1 MGNGATQHRT
11 RLAQSLQDSLAKLV
25 AITHNAAPFTRQV
38 ASMHR
43 IKTYNTI
50 SAEGL
55 DRFERERYE
64 IGQDIAH
71 PDALLLRS
79 HKLQGSE
86 IPDSVTAIARAGAGV
101 NNIPLAV
108 CSERGIPVF
117 NTPGANANAVKE
129 LVAAAMLL
137 ASRDIVGGIAF
148 AQAQDPGMSAQ
159 DMNTLMEQEKKRFA
173 GAELAG
179 KTLGVVGLGSIGSLV
194 ARLGL
199 DLGMVVVGFDP
210 ALSVEAAWR
219 LPSEVQRMENVQ
231 SLFSRS
237 DFVSLHLPVLD
248 STRGLVNEEM
258 LTHFKKGSCLLNFA
272 REEIVSTEAVVAALD
287 NGQLRCYVADFPNP
301 MLLGRTDTLLMPHIG
316 ASTAEAEENC
326 AIMAANQLKAFLEH
340 GNIRNSVNFP
350 AIELERTTD
359 YRITIANRNEPGMLS
374 HVLTL
379 IGDEGLNVAD
389 LLNKSFGDVAYNIID
404 LDEVPQE
411 GLLNKISTVEGVIN
425 LRLIEGTPG

>member
-1 MGNGATQHRT
+1 MY
-11 RLAQSLQDSLAKLV
+11 
-25 AITHNAAPFTRQV
+25 
-38 ASMHR
+38 R

-50 SAEGL
+50 STKGL
-55 DRFERERYE
+55 DRFERDRYE
-64 IGQDIAH
+64 VGQDIAH

-79 HKLQGSE
+79 HKLQESE
-86 IPDSVTAIARAGAGV
+86 IPASVTAIARAGAGV
-101 NNIPLAV
+101 NNIPTAL

-137 ASRDIVGGIAF
+137 ASRDIVGGITF
-148 AQAQDPGMSAQ
+148 AQSQDPSMTAS
-159 DMNTLMEQEKKRFA
+159 DMNALMEREKKRFA

-179 KTLGVVGLGSIGSLV
+179 KTLGVVGLGAIGSLV

-199 DLGMVVVGFDP
+199 DFGMDVVGFDP

-231 SLFSRS
+231 SLVGRS

-248 STRGLVNEEM
+248 STRGLVNAEM
-258 LTHFKKGSCLLNFA
+258 LSHFKKGSCLLNFA
-272 REEIVSTEAVVAALD
+272 REEIVSTEAVVEALD
-287 NGQLRCYVADFPNP
+287 SGRLRRYVADFPSP
-301 MLLGRTDTLLMPHIG
+301 LLLGRSDALLMPHIG

-326 AIMAANQLKAFLEH
+326 AVMAANQLRAFLEH

-350 AIELERTTD
+350 AIELERTTE

-374 HVLTL
+374 HILTL
-379 IGDEGLNVAD
+379 IGDDGLNVAD
-389 LLNKSFGDVAYNIID
+389 LLNKSVGDIAYNIID
-404 LDEVPQE
+404 LDELPQQALLDKIN
-411 GLLNKISTVEGVIN
+411 GLEGVIN
-425 LRLIEGTPG
+425 LRLIEGAPT

>member
-1 MGNGATQHRT
+1 
-11 RLAQSLQDSLAKLV
+11 
-25 AITHNAAPFTRQV
+25 
-38 ASMHR
+38 MHR

-50 SAEGL
+50 SPRGL
-55 DRFERERYE
+55 DRFERDRYE
-64 IGQDIAH
+64 VGQDIAH

-79 HKLQGSE
+79 HKLQADE
-86 IPDSVTAIARAGAGV
+86 IPASVTAIARAGAGV
-101 NNIPLAV
+101 NNIPLSL

-148 AQAQDPGMSAQ
+148 AQSQDAAMSAQ
-159 DMNTLMEQEKKRFA
+159 AMNALMEQEKKRFA

-179 KTLGVVGLGSIGSLV
+179 KTLGVVGLGAIGSLV

-199 DLGMVVVGFDP
+199 DFGMQVVGYDP

-219 LPSEVQRMENVQ
+219 LPSEVQRMENMQ

-248 STRGLVNEEM
+248 STRGLINKAM
-258 LTHFKKGSCLLNFA
+258 LGHFRKGSCLLNFA
-272 REEIVSTEAVVAALD
+272 REEIVDTESIVAALD
-287 NGQLRCYVADFPNP
+287 AKQLRFYVSDFPNP
-301 MLLGRTDTLLMPHIG
+301 MLVGRPDVLLMPHIG
-316 ASTAEAEENC
+316 ASTVEAEENC
-326 AIMAANQLKAFLEH
+326 AVMAASQLKAFLEH

-350 AIELERTTD
+350 SIELERTTD
-359 YRITIANRNEPGMLS
+359 FRVTIANRNEPGMLS
-374 HVLTL
+374 HILTL

-389 LLNKSFGDVAYNIID
+389 LLNKSVGDVAYNIID
-404 LDEVPQE
+404 LDAAPQAS
-411 GLLNKISTVEGVIN
+411 LLEKIRALKGVIN
-425 LRLIEGTPG
+425 LRVIEGAVG

>member
-1 MGNGATQHRT
+1 
-11 RLAQSLQDSLAKLV
+11 
-25 AITHNAAPFTRQV
+25 
-38 ASMHR
+38 MHR

-50 SAEGL
+50 SAKGL

-64 IGQDIAH
+64 VGQDIAY

-79 HKLQGSE
+79 HKLQEGE
-86 IPDSVTAIARAGAGV
+86 IPGSVTAIARAGAGV
-101 NNIPLAV
+101 NNIPLAA

-159 DMNTLMEQEKKRFA
+159 DMNALMEQEKKRFA

-194 ARLGL
+194 ARQGL
-199 DLGMVVVGFDP
+199 NFGMEVVGFDP

-237 DFVSLHLPVLD
+237 DFISLHLPVLD

-379 IGDEGLNVAD
+379 IGGEGLNVAD

-411 GLLNKISTVEGVIN
+411 GLLSKIRTVEGVIN
-425 LRLIEGTPG
+425 LRLIKGTPG

>member
-1 MGNGATQHRT
+1 
-11 RLAQSLQDSLAKLV
+11 
-25 AITHNAAPFTRQV
+25 
-38 ASMHR
+38 MHR

-50 SAEGL
+50 SAKGL

-64 IGQDIAH
+64 VGEDIAH

-79 HKLQGSE
+79 YKLQEAE
-86 IPDSVTAIARAGAGV
+86 ILDSVRAIARAGAGV
-101 NNIPLAV
+101 NNIPLAA
-108 CSERGIPVF
+108 CSERGIPIF

-148 AQAQDPGMSAQ
+148 ARAQDPGMSAQ
-159 DMNTLMEQEKKRFA
+159 EMNALMEQEKKRFA

-194 ARLGL
+194 ARQGL
-199 DLGMVVVGFDP
+199 DFGMEVVGFDP

-231 SLFSRS
+231 SLFGRS
-237 DFVSLHLPVLD
+237 DFISLHLPVLD
-248 STRGLVNEEM
+248 STRGLVNDEM

-411 GLLNKISTVEGVIN
+411 GLLNKISTVEGVII

>member
-1 MGNGATQHRT
+1 MY
-11 RLAQSLQDSLAKLV
+11 
-25 AITHNAAPFTRQV
+25 
-38 ASMHR
+38 R
-43 IKTYNTI
+43 IKTHNTI
-50 SAEGL
+50 STKGL
-55 DRFERERYE
+55 NRFARDRYE
-64 IGQDIAH
+64 VGQDIAH

-79 HKLQGSE
+79 HKLQESE

-101 NNIPLAV
+101 NNIPLAL

-137 ASRDIVGGIAF
+137 ASRDIVGGITF
-148 AQAQDPGMSAQ
+148 AQSQDLSMAAS
-159 DMNTLMEQEKKRFA
+159 DMNALMEREKKRFA

-199 DLGMVVVGFDP
+199 DFGMDVVGFDP

-231 SLFSRS
+231 SLVSRS
-237 DFVSLHLPVLD
+237 DFVTLHLPVLD
-248 STRGLVNEEM
+248 STRGLVNAEM
-258 LTHFKKGSCLLNFA
+258 LSSFKKGSCLLNFA

-287 NGQLRCYVADFPNP
+287 NGQLRRYVADFPNP
-301 MLLGRTDTLLMPHIG
+301 LLLGRDDALLMPHIG

-326 AIMAANQLKAFLEH
+326 AVMAANQLREFLEQ

-350 AIELERTTD
+350 AIELERTTE
-359 YRITIANRNEPGMLS
+359 YRMTIANRNEPGTLS
-374 HVLTL
+374 DILTL
-379 IGDEGLNVAD
+379 IGEDGLNVAD
-389 LLNKSFGDVAYNIID
+389 LLNKSVGNIAYNIID
-404 LDEVPQE
+404 LDDTPQQTLLDKII
-411 GLLNKISTVEGVIN
+411 GLEGVIN
-425 LRLIEGTPG
+425 LRLI

>member
-1 MGNGATQHRT
+1 
-11 RLAQSLQDSLAKLV
+11 
-25 AITHNAAPFTRQV
+25 
-38 ASMHR
+38 MHR

-50 SAEGL
+50 SPKGL
-55 DRFERERYE
+55 DRFERDRYE
-64 IGQDIAH
+64 VGQDIAH

-79 HKLQGSE
+79 HKLQDAE
-86 IPDSVTAIARAGAGV
+86 ILESVTAIARAGAGV
-101 NNIPLAV
+101 NNIPLPL

-148 AQAQDPGMSAQ
+148 AQSQDPGMSAQ
-159 DMNTLMEQEKKRFA
+159 AMNALMEQEKKRFA

-179 KTLGVVGLGSIGSLV
+179 KTLGVVGLGAIGSLV

-199 DLGMVVVGFDP
+199 DFGMEVVGFDP

-248 STRGLVNEEM
+248 STRGLINAEM
-258 LTHFKKGSCLLNFA
+258 LGHFRKESCLLNFA
-272 REEIVSTEAVVAALD
+272 REEIVSTEAIVAALD
-287 NGQLRCYVADFPNP
+287 AGQLRCYVADFPSP
-301 MLLGRTDTLLMPHIG
+301 LLMGRSDALLMPHIG

-374 HVLTL
+374 HILTL
-379 IGDEGLNVAD
+379 IGDDGLNVAD
-389 LLNKSFGDVAYNIID
+389 LLNKSVGDIAYNIID
-404 LDEVPQE
+404 LDQIPQSVLLDKIR
-411 GLLNKISTVEGVIN
+411 GLEGVIN
-425 LRLIEGTPG
+425 LRLIEGSPT

>member
-1 MGNGATQHRT
+1 
-11 RLAQSLQDSLAKLV
+11 
-25 AITHNAAPFTRQV
+25 
-38 ASMHR
+38 MHR

-50 SAEGL
+50 SAKGL

-64 IGQDIAH
+64 VGQDIAH

-79 HKLQGSE
+79 YKLQEEE
-86 IPDSVTAIARAGAGV
+86 ILDSVTAIARAGAGV
-101 NNIPLAV
+101 NNIPLAA

-159 DMNTLMEQEKKRFA
+159 DMNALMEQEKKRFA

-194 ARLGL
+194 ARQGL
-199 DLGMVVVGFDP
+199 NFGMEVVGFDP

-237 DFVSLHLPVLD
+237 DFISLHLPVLD

-287 NGQLRCYVADFPNP
+287 NDQLRCYVADFPNP
-301 MLLGRTDTLLMPHIG
+301 MLLGRTDALLMPHIG

-326 AIMAANQLKAFLEH
+326 AIMAANQLKAFLEN

-374 HVLTL
+374 HILTL
-379 IGDEGLNVAD
+379 IGDDGLNVAD
-389 LLNKSFGDVAYNIID
+389 LLNKSVGDIAYNIID
-404 LDEVPQE
+404 FDEAPQE
-411 GLLNKISTVEGVIN
+411 GLLNQIRTLKGVIN
-425 LRLIEGTPG
+425 LRLI

>member
-1 MGNGATQHRT
+1 
-11 RLAQSLQDSLAKLV
+11 
-25 AITHNAAPFTRQV
+25 
-38 ASMHR
+38 MHR

-50 SAEGL
+50 SPRGL

-64 IGQDIAH
+64 VGQDIAH

-79 HKLQGSE
+79 HKLQENE
-86 IPDSVTAIARAGAGV
+86 IPESVTAIARAGAGV
-101 NNIPLAV
+101 NNIPLNV

-148 AQAQDPGMSAQ
+148 AQAQDPGMSAA
-159 DMNTLMEQEKKRFA
+159 DMNALMEREKKRFA

-179 KTLGVVGLGSIGSLV
+179 KTLGVVGLGAIGSLV

-199 DLGMVVVGFDP
+199 DFGMDVVGFDP

-231 SLFSRS
+231 SLVGRS

-248 STRGLVNEEM
+248 STRGLVNAEM
-258 LTHFKKGSCLLNFA
+258 LNHFKKGSCLLNFA
-272 REEIVSTEAVVAALD
+272 REEIVSTEAVVEALD
-287 NGQLRCYVADFPNP
+287 SGRLRRYVADFPSP
-301 MLLGRTDTLLMPHIG
+301 LLLGRSDALLMPHIG

-326 AIMAANQLKAFLEH
+326 AVMAANQLRAFLDH

-350 AIELERTTD
+350 AIELERTTE

-374 HVLTL
+374 HILTL
-379 IGDEGLNVAD
+379 IGDDGLNVAD
-389 LLNKSFGDVAYNIID
+389 LLNKSVGDIAYNIID
-404 LDEVPQE
+404 LDELPQQS
-411 GLLNKISTVEGVIN
+411 LLDKITHLEGVIN
-425 LRLIEGTPG
+425 LRLIEGALA

>member
-1 MGNGATQHRT
+1 
-11 RLAQSLQDSLAKLV
+11 
-25 AITHNAAPFTRQV
+25 
-38 ASMHR
+38 MHR

-64 IGQDIAH
+64 VGQDIAH

-101 NNIPLAV
+101 NNIPLAA

-272 REEIVSTEAVVAALD
+272 REEIVSTEDVVAALD

-359 YRITIANRNEPGMLS
+359 CRITIANRNEPGMLS
-374 HVLTL
+374 HILTL

-389 LLNKSFGDVAYNIID
+389 LLNKSVGDIAYNIID

-411 GLLNKISTVEGVIN
+411 GLLNKISTLKGVIN
-425 LRLIEGTPG
+425 LRLIEGAPG

>member
-1 MGNGATQHRT
+1 
-11 RLAQSLQDSLAKLV
+11 
-25 AITHNAAPFTRQV
+25 
-38 ASMHR
+38 MHR

-50 SAEGL
+50 STKGL
-55 DRFERERYE
+55 DRFERDRYE
-64 IGQDIAH
+64 VGQDIAH

-79 HKLQGSE
+79 HKLQESE
-86 IPDSVTAIARAGAGV
+86 IPASVTAIARAGAGV
-101 NNIPLAV
+101 NNIPTAL

-137 ASRDIVGGIAF
+137 ASRDIVGGITF
-148 AQAQDPGMSAQ
+148 AQSQDPSMTAS
-159 DMNTLMEQEKKRFA
+159 DMNALMEREKKRFA

-179 KTLGVVGLGSIGSLV
+179 KTLGVVGLGAIGSLV

-199 DLGMVVVGFDP
+199 DFGMDVVGFDP

-231 SLFSRS
+231 SLVGRS

-248 STRGLVNEEM
+248 STRGLVNAEM
-258 LTHFKKGSCLLNFA
+258 LSHFKKGSCLLNFA
-272 REEIVSTEAVVAALD
+272 REEIVSTEAVVEALD
-287 NGQLRCYVADFPNP
+287 SGRLRRYVADFPSP
-301 MLLGRTDTLLMPHIG
+301 LLLGRSDALLMPHIG

-326 AIMAANQLKAFLEH
+326 AMMAANQLRAFLEH

-350 AIELERTTD
+350 AIELERTTE

-374 HVLTL
+374 HILTL
-379 IGDEGLNVAD
+379 IGDDGLNVAD
-389 LLNKSFGDVAYNIID
+389 LLNKSVGDIAYNIID
-404 LDEVPQE
+404 LDELPQQALLDKIN
-411 GLLNKISTVEGVIN
+411 GLEGVIN
-425 LRLIEGTPG
+425 LRLIEGAPT

>member
-1 MGNGATQHRT
+1 MA
-11 RLAQSLQDSLAKLV
+11 
-25 AITHNAAPFTRQV
+25 HNAAPFGNRHGN
-38 ASMHR
+38 MHR

-50 SAEGL
+50 SPRGL
-55 DRFERERYE
+55 DRFERERFE
-64 IGQDIAH
+64 VGADIAH

-79 HKLQGSE
+79 HKLQESE
-86 IPDSVTAIARAGAGV
+86 IPESVTAIARAGAGV
-101 NNIPLAV
+101 NNIPLGV

-148 AQAQDPGMSAQ
+148 AQSQDPSMGAA
-159 DMNTLMEQEKKRFA
+159 DMNALMEREKKRFA

-179 KTLGVVGLGSIGSLV
+179 KTLGVVGLGAIGSLV

-199 DLGMVVVGFDP
+199 DFGMDVVGFDP

-231 SLFSRS
+231 SLVGRS

-248 STRGLVNEEM
+248 STRGLINAEM
-258 LTHFKKGSCLLNFA
+258 LGHFKEGSCLLNFA
-272 REEIVSTEAVVAALD
+272 REEIVSTEAVVEALD
-287 NGQLRCYVADFPNP
+287 AGRLRRYVADFPNP
-301 MLLGRTDTLLMPHIG
+301 LLLGRTDALLMPHIG
-316 ASTAEAEENC
+316 ASTTEAEENC
-326 AIMAANQLKAFLEH
+326 AVMAANQLRAFLDH

-350 AIELERTTD
+350 AIELERTTE

-374 HVLTL
+374 HILTL

-389 LLNKSFGDVAYNIID
+389 LLNKSVGDIAYNIID
-404 LDEVPQE
+404 LDEVPQQT
-411 GLLNKISTVEGVIN
+411 LLDKIASLEGVVN
-425 LRLIEGTPG
+425 LRLIEGGLS

>member
-1 MGNGATQHRT
+1 
-11 RLAQSLQDSLAKLV
+11 
-25 AITHNAAPFTRQV
+25 
-38 ASMHR
+38 MHR

-50 SAEGL
+50 SAKGL
-55 DRFERERYE
+55 DRFGRDRYE
-64 IGQDIAH
+64 VGQDIAH

-79 HKLQGSE
+79 HKLRE
-86 IPDSVTAIARAGAGV
+86 ADILDSVTAIARAGAGV
-101 NNIPLAV
+101 NNIPLAA

-194 ARLGL
+194 ARQGL
-199 DLGMVVVGFDP
+199 DFGMEVVGFDP

-237 DFVSLHLPVLD
+237 DFISLHLPVLD

-301 MLLGRTDTLLMPHIG
+301 ILLGRTDTLLMPHIG

-411 GLLNKISTVEGVIN
+411 GLLSKISTVEGVIN
-425 LRLIEGTPG
+425 LRLIEGAPG

>member
-1 MGNGATQHRT
+1 MY
-11 RLAQSLQDSLAKLV
+11 
-25 AITHNAAPFTRQV
+25 
-38 ASMHR
+38 R

-50 SAEGL
+50 STKGL
-55 DRFERERYE
+55 DRFERDRYE
-64 IGQDIAH
+64 VGQDIAH

-79 HKLQGSE
+79 HKLQESE
-86 IPDSVTAIARAGAGV
+86 IPASVTAIARAGAGV
-101 NNIPLAV
+101 NNIPTAL

-137 ASRDIVGGIAF
+137 ASRDIVGGITF
-148 AQAQDPGMSAQ
+148 AQSQDPSMTAS
-159 DMNTLMEQEKKRFA
+159 DMNALMEREKKRFA

-179 KTLGVVGLGSIGSLV
+179 KTLGVVGLGAIGSLV

-199 DLGMVVVGFDP
+199 DFGMDVVGFDP

-231 SLFSRS
+231 SLVGRS

-248 STRGLVNEEM
+248 STRGLVNAEM

-272 REEIVSTEAVVAALD
+272 REEIVSTEAVVEALD
-287 NGQLRCYVADFPNP
+287 SGRLRRYVADFPSP
-301 MLLGRTDTLLMPHIG
+301 LLLGRSDALLMPHIG

-326 AIMAANQLKAFLEH
+326 AVMAANQLRAFLEH

-350 AIELERTTD
+350 AIELERTTE

-374 HVLTL
+374 HILTL
-379 IGDEGLNVAD
+379 IGDDGLNVAD
-389 LLNKSFGDVAYNIID
+389 LLNKSVGDIAYNIID
-404 LDEVPQE
+404 LDELPQQALLDKIN
-411 GLLNKISTVEGVIN
+411 GLEGVIN
-425 LRLIEGTPG
+425 LRLIEGAPT